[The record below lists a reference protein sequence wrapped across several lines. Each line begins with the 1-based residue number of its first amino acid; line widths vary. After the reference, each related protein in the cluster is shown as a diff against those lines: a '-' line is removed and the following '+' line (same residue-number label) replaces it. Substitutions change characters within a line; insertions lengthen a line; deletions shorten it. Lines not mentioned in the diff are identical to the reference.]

1 MDDLLDV
8 MREARRLAASD
19 ELLLYEIDGH
29 IRALL
34 KGGGN
39 RVGMTV
45 LFLPTGPLQELSLDE
60 GWGDEF
66 CALADRFDVAVRA
79 YGHYCAV
86 CSKLAG
92 TLVVEGN
99 ELRRESFTSTLT
111 QPIAASA
118 RAALGDAGDSTRSTP
133 NSRRSTARPAMRL
146 TAATTGAPTTSSRMG
161 YTIRSVAHVR
171 SVMTGCWKIRLLEQQ
186 MAVRWA

>member
-1 MDDLLDV
+1 

-39 RVGMTV
+39 RVGMNV

-92 TLVVEGN
+92 TLVVRGALTGFFLVDPEAD
-99 ELRRESFTSTLT
+99 RARTLPDPRT
-111 QPIAASA
+111 ERWSA
-118 RAALGDAGDSTRSTP
+118 
-133 NSRRSTARPAMRL
+133 
-146 TAATTGAPTTSSRMG
+146 
-161 YTIRSVAHVR
+161 
-171 SVMTGCWKIRLLEQQ
+171 
-186 MAVRWA
+186 

>member
-19 ELLLYEIDGH
+19 ELLRYEIDGH

-39 RVGMTV
+39 RVGMNV

-111 QPIAASA
+111 QPVTASVRAVIGDAHALYGLDSGACAVLLPPLLRQLLRRALAQLRPLRGWVTRFDPWRMSA
-118 RAALGDAGDSTRSTP
+118 R
-133 NSRRSTARPAMRL
+133 SRPDVGRL
-146 TAATTGAPTTSSRMG
+146 
-161 YTIRSVAHVR
+161 
-171 SVMTGCWKIRLLEQQ
+171 GCWNSKWR
-186 MAVRWA
+186 

>member
-8 MREARRLAASD
+8 MRAERRLAASD
-19 ELLLYEIDGH
+19 ELLRYEIDGH

-34 KGGGN
+34 AGGGN
-39 RVGMTV
+39 RVGMNV

-66 CALADRFDVAVRA
+66 CALADRFGLAVRA

-111 QPIAASA
+111 QPVKYQDII
-118 RAALGDAGDSTRSTP
+118 RAMDLSIKVGFLDVGLSDPQGLA
-133 NSRRSTARPAMRL
+133 ARPTL
-146 TAATTGAPTTSSRMG
+146 
-161 YTIRSVAHVR
+161 
-171 SVMTGCWKIRLLEQQ
+171 
-186 MAVRWA
+186 

>member
-1 MDDLLDV
+1 
-8 MREARRLAASD
+8 MREARRLAASA
-19 ELLLYEIDGH
+19 ELLRYEIDGH

-34 KGGGN
+34 AGGGN
-39 RVGMTV
+39 RVGMNV

-66 CALADRFDVAVRA
+66 CALAERFDVAVRA
-79 YGHYCAV
+79 YGYYCSV

-111 QPIAASA
+111 QPVTADV
-118 RAALGDAGDSTRSTP
+118 RAALGDAAGLYALDPELAPFYCPRCGASYCGEHWRTYDVFEDCLHDSIR
-133 NSRRSTARPAMRL
+133 
-146 TAATTGAPTTSSRMG
+146 GACPLGHDRM
-161 YTIRSVAHVR
+161 
-171 SVMTGCWKIRLLEQQ
+171 LED
-186 MAVRWA
+186 